1 MMLNGEFGEEWN
13 SQSSWKLQI
22 QLGIDKW
29 CFLVLEGLGLFVR
42 EFSYN
47 WILVTF
53 HLISFSFLSL
63 EDPRSLYVHRTE
75 LCCWRSY
82 LLILVFP
89 VGCETAHIILK
100 WHFTSL
106 RGSYTTRKLA
116 SLIVSNHLNHNI
128 GFWFCCRVGLAFC
141 PDLSCIS
148 SQGNS
153 STRIIVPLT
162 QKSM

>member
-1 MMLNGEFGEEWN
+1 MEN
-13 SQSSWKLQI
+13 SEKSGTVSRPENSRFNWGLI
-22 QLGIDKW
+22 NDV
-29 CFLVLEGLGLFVR
+29 FLVLEGLGLFVR

-100 WHFTSL
+100 
-106 RGSYTTRKLA
+106 
-116 SLIVSNHLNHNI
+116 
-128 GFWFCCRVGLAFC
+128 
-141 PDLSCIS
+141 
-148 SQGNS
+148 
-153 STRIIVPLT
+153 
-162 QKSM
+162 